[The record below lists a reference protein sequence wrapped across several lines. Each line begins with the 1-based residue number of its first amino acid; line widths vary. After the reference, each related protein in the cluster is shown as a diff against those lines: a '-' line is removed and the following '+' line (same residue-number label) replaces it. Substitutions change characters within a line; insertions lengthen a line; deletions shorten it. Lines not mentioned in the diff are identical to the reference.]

1 MESSFKICTM
11 CQTRWPDRER
21 FLADPALEMIGYQA
35 DIQSLEN
42 GLFLFNH
49 LVENCKSTIAVRVH
63 QFRDLYDGPV
73 YQKCLIGTEDCAGLC
88 LHRENL
94 KPCQAEC
101 ECRYVRD
108 LVQIVKNWTKKTIA
122 G

>member
-1 MESSFKICTM
+1 M
-11 CQTRWPDRER
+11 CQTRWPDREN
-21 FLADPALEMIGYQA
+21 FLADPALDMIGYQA
-35 DIQSLEN
+35 DIESLEN

-49 LVENCKSTIAVRVH
+49 LAENCKSTIAVRVH
-63 QFRDLYDGPV
+63 QFRDLYAGPV
-73 YQKCLIGTEDCAGLC
+73 HQKCLIGTEDCEGMC

-94 KPCQAEC
+94 QPCQAEC

-108 LVQIVKNWTKKTIA
+108 LVQIVKNWKKKTSA